1 MTAEGRRPSLGGRF
15 NRSHMSRLQSA
26 TLERLY
32 RTAYGE
38 DYPAE
43 AQPNAF
49 VSRTTLQRLVG
60 ALHVGPGHTV
70 VDLGC
75 GHGDPGLW
83 VAQQLGAHLIGI
95 DLSAVGVASAR
106 DRAAALGL
114 GERARFQEGDLTA
127 TGLPEASC
135 DAAISLDVL
144 VFVPDKAAAVR
155 EVARILRPG
164 GRFGFT
170 TWEQSG
176 YSAHLGAPQ
185 LADHRPLLAAA
196 GFDMEMYEE
205 PPDWQRQQRPLLEGI
220 IGSEPA
226 LAEEM
231 EAAVAAGFVA
241 MAHGALADLPVRRYV
256 CVVARRQ

>member
-83 VAQQLGAHLIGI
+83 VA
-95 DLSAVGVASAR
+95 
-106 DRAAALGL
+106 
-114 GERARFQEGDLTA
+114 
-127 TGLPEASC
+127 
-135 DAAISLDVL
+135 
-144 VFVPDKAAAVR
+144 
-155 EVARILRPG
+155 
-164 GRFGFT
+164 
-170 TWEQSG
+170 
-176 YSAHLGAPQ
+176 
-185 LADHRPLLAAA
+185 
-196 GFDMEMYEE
+196 
-205 PPDWQRQQRPLLEGI
+205 
-220 IGSEPA
+220 
-226 LAEEM
+226 
-231 EAAVAAGFVA
+231 
-241 MAHGALADLPVRRYV
+241 
-256 CVVARRQ
+256 RRQ